1 MRRYPTS
8 EMRNVIKYRRNV
20 VLCLVVALVFAKKS
34 AEKRT
39 DCIYID
45 LALPMDFTVVSFTLA
60 VNNRGCGWLNLKII
74 PTICQ
79 FL

>member
-1 MRRYPTS
+1 MLY
-8 EMRNVIKYRRNV
+8 
-20 VLCLVVALVFAKKS
+20 FAWSSHWYLQKNS
-34 AEKRT
+34 AETRT

-45 LALPMDFTVVSFTLA
+45 LALLMDFTVVSFTLA
-60 VNNRGCGWLNLKII
+60 VNNHGCGWLNLKII

>member
-1 MRRYPTS
+1 MLY
-8 EMRNVIKYRRNV
+8 
-20 VLCLVVALVFAKKS
+20 FASWSHWYLQKKS
-34 AEKRT
+34 AETRT

-60 VNNRGCGWLNLKII
+60 VNNHGCGWLNLKII